1 MQAGKRVKV
10 RMSPGR
16 WGAAMI
22 IDQEQEDGNDPPL
35 AHTTPPL
42 PVGDVYLLTYL
53 LTTVSGSD
61 GSAAPGPAVTQ
72 VAFEYNCTRLRP
84 PVCELSHVNK
94 VDTVWVSSRSRGPKG
109 YPAVSIPSVSPSP
122 PPPPAQRRFPQRAP
136 RERAVAGSARRSRNP
151 RTIAASLCRRT
162 AARP

>member
-1 MQAGKRVKV
+1 MGQSGAHTWELPFTMRKEGLHLQLRGGKAVPVSIPMMYDRPVKV
-10 RMSPGR
+10 LYV
-16 WGAAMI
+16 A
-22 IDQEQEDGNDPPL
+22 PPL
-35 AHTTPPL
+35 ALTTPPSTKATAPL
-42 PVGDVYLLTYL
+42 PPAQR
-53 LTTVSGSD
+53 SHKS
-61 GSAAPGPAVTQ
+61 PGVLASV
-72 VAFEYNCTRLRP
+72 L
-84 PVCELSHVNK
+84 VCELSHVNK

-122 PPPPAQRRFPQRAP
+122 PPPPAQRPFPQRAP